1 MESPLKLYKKFNHG
15 QWPLV
20 IAGLTITFMV
30 AGAYVFKPAYF
41 KLLENKLY
49 DVFILKSHSK
59 YKETRVAIVDIDE
72 DSLETFGQWPW
83 PRYRV
88 ALLLKKI
95 QMAGALAVGN
105 DILFGEPDGT
115 SPAVIKKTLKR
126 DLHID
131 VDFKGLPPE
140 LMDNDAL
147 FSNVL
152 GTGPFALGYSFYF
165 KGDAVHARE
174 ASALPRLKISEVRQ
188 AAAESA
194 VTYMISAAHVIPP
207 MKAFL
212 KQCPHAGFMNTLTD
226 SDGVLR
232 RVPLMISWQGNIYPH
247 LSLATLLTALKG
259 KIPDPMVKV
268 SRGGIESLKLG
279 DTVVPL
285 EAGGSML
292 INYKGPSHTFPYL
305 SAGHVLEDNIP
316 VGSLENKIVFLGS
329 SAAGLM
335 DIRVSPL
342 DEVFP
347 GVEVNATIVDNI
359 LNQDF
364 ITIPDWIPGMELF
377 LILFWGI
384 VTTFLIGW
392 ADARLMLPVMLMLAA
407 GAWFSSL
414 WFLKTR
420 QIWVSPFF
428 PILGLA
434 FNFSVLNLF
443 KFWFS
448 ERKKKFYRSAF
459 SKYVSKAVVDQISES
474 PEKMTLEG
482 EEKEMSIMFSDIRGF
497 TTLSEK
503 LSPTQVTMLLHDYF
517 TPVTRSIIKNHG
529 TLDKFIGDAVMCFW
543 NAPLDVKGHQRLA
556 VKTGFEMLESLVGLN
571 QIFKDKYGIEIDI
584 GIGIHS
590 GRCRVGN
597 MGSADLFD
605 YTIIGDNVNLTSRL
619 EGLTKFY
626 GVKIIVSQSITAYL
640 PDTVLCQELDQVRVK
655 GKTEP
660 VAIYTVFQ
668 PATTDRQQDLET
680 ELTAHRQALIVYKE
694 RQFHRA
700 KDLFQELCLRYPHG
714 KIYSIYLSRCELFMK
729 SPPEESWD
737 GVFVHQTK

>member
-1 MESPLKLYKKFNHG
+1 LTAGVIITL
-15 QWPLV
+15 LV
-20 IAGLTITFMV
+20 AVT
-30 AGAYVFKPAYF
+30 YVFKPAYF

-49 DVFILKSHSK
+49 DVFLLNSHSK
-59 YKETRVAIVDIDE
+59 YKKTDVAIVDIDE
-72 DSLETFGQWPW
+72 YSLENFGQWPW

-115 SPAVIKKTLKR
+115 SPSVIKKTLKR
-126 DLHID
+126 DLKID
-131 VDFKGLPPE
+131 VEFKGLPPE
-140 LMDNDAL
+140 LMDNDQL

-165 KGDAVHARE
+165 KGDDINARQ
-174 ASALPRLKISEVRQ
+174 APGLPRLKISEVRQ
-188 AAAESA
+188 AGAAGA
-194 VTYMISAAHVIPP
+194 MTYMISAAHVIPP
-207 MKAFL
+207 LPAFL
-212 KQCPHAGFMNTLTD
+212 KQCPQAGFMNTLTD
-226 SDGVLR
+226 NDGVLR
-232 RVPLMISWQGNIYPH
+232 RVPLMIAWQGNIYPH

-259 KIPDPMVKV
+259 RIPDPMVKI
-268 SRGGIESLKLG
+268 SRGGLESLKIG
-279 DTVVPL
+279 ETVVPL

-305 SAGHVLEDNIP
+305 SAGHVLEDKIP
-316 VGSLENKIVFLGS
+316 AGFLENKIVFLGS

-377 LILFWGI
+377 LIFFWGI

-407 GAWFSSL
+407 GAWYTSL
-414 WFLKTR
+414 WFLKTH

-434 FNFSVLNLF
+434 ANFSILNLF

-474 PEKMTLEG
+474 PEKMSLEG
-482 EEKEMSIMFSDIRGF
+482 EEKDLSIMFADIRSF
-497 TTLSEK
+497 TSLSEK
-503 LSPTQVTMLLHDYF
+503 LTPTQVTMLLHDYF
-517 TPVTRSIIKNHG
+517 TPVTKSIIKNHG

-543 NAPLDVKGHQRLA
+543 NAPLDVKNHQKLA
-556 VKTGFEMLESLVGLN
+556 VKTGFEMLDSLVLLN
-571 QIFKDKYGIEIDI
+571 QTFKDKYGIEIDI

-590 GRCRVGN
+590 GKCRVGN

-626 GVKIIVSQSITAYL
+626 GVKLIISQVIITCL
-640 PDTVLCQELDQVRVK
+640 PDTLLYQELDQVQVK

-668 PATTDRQQDLET
+668 PEPDQRQDLET
-680 ELTAHRQALIVYKE
+680 ELTAHRQGLIIYKE

-700 KDLFQELCLRYPHG
+700 KTLFQELCLRYPHR
-714 KIYSIYLSRCELFMK
+714 KIYSIYLSRCEFFIQT
-729 SPPEESWD
+729 PPEDGWD
-737 GVFVHQTK
+737 GVFVHTTK

>member
-1 MESPLKLYKKFNHG
+1 
-15 QWPLV
+15 
-20 IAGLTITFMV
+20 MV
-30 AGAYVFKPAYF
+30 AATYIFKPAYF
-41 KLLENKLY
+41 QLLENKLY
-49 DVFILKSHSK
+49 DVFILNAHTK

-72 DSLETFGQWPW
+72 YSLETFGQWPW

-115 SPAVIKKTLKR
+115 SPAVIKKMLKR
-126 DLHID
+126 DLKID

-140 LMDNDAL
+140 LMDNDQL

-165 KGDAVHARE
+165 KGDEINARQ
-174 ASALPRLKISEVRQ
+174 ATGLLPLKISEVRQ
-188 AAAESA
+188 AGAETAMS
-194 VTYMISAAHVIPP
+194 YMISASHVIPP
-207 MKAFL
+207 LPDFL
-212 KQCPHAGFMNTLTD
+212 TQCPHAGFMNTLTD

-247 LSLATLLTALKG
+247 LSLATLLRALKG
-259 KIPDPMVKV
+259 RIPDPMVKI
-268 SRGGIESLKLG
+268 SRGGIESMKIGNTIL
-279 DTVVPL
+279 PL

-305 SAGHVLEDNIP
+305 SAGHVLEDKIP
-316 VGSLENKIVFLGS
+316 PGFLENKIVFLGS

-392 ADARLMLPVMLMLAA
+392 ADARLMLPVMALLGA
-407 GAWFSSL
+407 GAWYSSL

-434 FNFSVLNLF
+434 ANFSVLNLF

-474 PEKMTLEG
+474 PEKMSLEG
-482 EEKEMSIMFSDIRGF
+482 EEKEMSIMFADIRSF
-497 TTLSEK
+497 TSLSEK
-503 LSPTQVTMLLHDYF
+503 LTPTQVTMLLHDYF

-543 NAPLDVKGHQRLA
+543 NAPLDVKDHQKLA
-556 VKTGFEMLESLVGLN
+556 VKTGFEMLDSLVGLN
-571 QIFKDKYGIEIDI
+571 QIFIDKYGIEIDI
-584 GIGIHS
+584 GIGIHV

-626 GVKIIVSQSITAYL
+626 GVKLIVSQPITACL
-640 PDTVLCQELDQVRVK
+640 PDTMLYQELDQVRVK
-655 GKTEP
+655 GKMEP
-660 VAIYTVFQ
+660 VAIYTLFQ
-668 PATTDRQQDLET
+668 PGSDERQELEG
-680 ELTAHRQALIVYKE
+680 ELTAHFQAINVYKE
-694 RQFHRA
+694 RQFSRA
-700 KDLFQELCLRYPHG
+700 KTLFEGLCLRYPHR
-714 KIYSIYLSRCELFMK
+714 KIYSIYLSRCEFFIQ
-729 SPPEESWD
+729 SPPQDGWD
-737 GVFVHQTK
+737 GVFVHKTK

>member
-1 MESPLKLYKKFNHG
+1 M
-15 QWPLV
+15 
-20 IAGLTITFMV
+20 AGFTITLIV
-30 AGAYVFKPAYF
+30 AATYVFKPVYF

-49 DVFILKSHSK
+49 DVFLLNAHSK
-59 YKETRVAIVDIDE
+59 YKETRVAIVNIDE
-72 DSLETFGQWPW
+72 YSLETFGQWPW

-115 SPAVIKKTLKR
+115 SPAVIKKILKR

-131 VDFKGLPPE
+131 VEFKGLPPE
-140 LMDNDAL
+140 LMDNDQL

-152 GTGPFALGYSFYF
+152 GTGPFTLGYSFYF
-165 KGDAVHARE
+165 KGDEINARQ
-174 ASALPRLKISEVRQ
+174 APGLPRLKISEVRQ
-188 AAAESA
+188 AGAAA
-194 VTYMISAAHVIPP
+194 AMTYMISAGHVIPP
-207 MKAFL
+207 LPDFL
-212 KQCPHAGFMNTLTD
+212 KQCPYAGFMNTLTD

-232 RVPLMISWQGNIYPH
+232 RVPLLISWQGKIYPH
-247 LSLATLLTALKG
+247 LSLATLLVALKG
-259 KIPDPMVKV
+259 RIPDPMVKV
-268 SRGGIESLKLG
+268 SRGGIESLKIG
-279 DTVVPL
+279 NTIVPL
-285 EAGGSML
+285 EAGGSVL
-292 INYKGPSHTFPYL
+292 VNYKGPSHTFPYL
-305 SAGHVLEDNIP
+305 SAGHVLEDKIP
-316 VGSLENKIVFLGS
+316 PGFLENKIVFLGS

-407 GAWFSSL
+407 GAWYSSL

-434 FNFSVLNLF
+434 ANFSILNLF

-474 PEKMTLEG
+474 PEKMGLEG
-482 EEKEMSIMFSDIRGF
+482 EEKEISIMFADIRSF

-503 LSPTQVTMLLHDYF
+503 LTPTQVTMLLHDYF
-517 TPVTRSIIKNHG
+517 TPVTKSIIKNQG

-543 NAPLDVKGHQRLA
+543 NAPLDVKDHQKLA
-556 VKTGFEMLESLVGLN
+556 VKTGFEMLDSLVLLN

-626 GVKIIVSQSITAYL
+626 GVKIIVSKAVTDYL
-640 PDTVLCQELDQVRVK
+640 PDTILLQELDQVRVK

-660 VAIYTVFQ
+660 VGIYTAFQ
-668 PATTDRQQDLET
+668 PNADLRQTLET
-680 ELTAHRQALIVYKE
+680 ELAAHQQGLEMYKK

-700 KDLFQELCLRYPHG
+700 KTLFQDLCTLYPPR
-714 KIYSIYLSRCELFMK
+714 KIYSIYLSRCVFFIE
-729 SPPEESWD
+729 SPPEENWD
-737 GVFVHQTK
+737 GVFTHQTK

>member
-1 MESPLKLYKKFNHG
+1 VESFLKFYKKINQI
-15 QWPLV
+15 QWSLLTAGVIITLLV
-20 IAGLTITFMV
+20 AVT
-30 AGAYVFKPAYF
+30 YVFKPAYF

-49 DVFILKSHSK
+49 DVFLLNSHSK
-59 YKETRVAIVDIDE
+59 YKKTDVAIVDIDE
-72 DSLETFGQWPW
+72 YSLENFGQWPW

-115 SPAVIKKTLKR
+115 SPSVIKKTLKR
-126 DLHID
+126 DLKID
-131 VDFKGLPPE
+131 VEFKGLPPE
-140 LMDNDAL
+140 LMDNDQL

-165 KGDAVHARE
+165 KGDDINARQ
-174 ASALPRLKISEVRQ
+174 APGLPRLKISEVRQ
-188 AAAESA
+188 AGAAGA
-194 VTYMISAAHVIPP
+194 MTYMISAAHVIPP
-207 MKAFL
+207 LPAFL
-212 KQCPHAGFMNTLTD
+212 KQCPQAGFMNTLTD
-226 SDGVLR
+226 NDGVLR
-232 RVPLMISWQGNIYPH
+232 RVPLMIAWQGNIYPH

-259 KIPDPMVKV
+259 RIPDPMVKI
-268 SRGGIESLKLG
+268 SRGGLESLKIG
-279 DTVVPL
+279 ETVVPL

-305 SAGHVLEDNIP
+305 SAGHVLEDKIP
-316 VGSLENKIVFLGS
+316 AGFLENKIVFLGS

-377 LILFWGI
+377 LIFFWGI

-407 GAWFSSL
+407 GAWYTSL
-414 WFLKTR
+414 WFLKTH

-434 FNFSVLNLF
+434 ANFSILNLF

-474 PEKMTLEG
+474 PEKMSLEG
-482 EEKEMSIMFSDIRGF
+482 EEKDLSIMFADIRSF
-497 TTLSEK
+497 TSLSEK
-503 LSPTQVTMLLHDYF
+503 LTPTQVTMLLHDYF
-517 TPVTRSIIKNHG
+517 TPVTKSIIKNHG

-543 NAPLDVKGHQRLA
+543 NAPLDVKNHQKLA
-556 VKTGFEMLESLVGLN
+556 VKTGFEMLDSLVLLN
-571 QIFKDKYGIEIDI
+571 QTFKDKYGIEIDI

-590 GRCRVGN
+590 GKCRVGN

-626 GVKIIVSQSITAYL
+626 GVKLIISQVIITCL
-640 PDTVLCQELDQVRVK
+640 PDTLLYQELDQVQVK

-668 PATTDRQQDLET
+668 PEPDQRQDLET
-680 ELTAHRQALIVYKE
+680 ELTAHRQGLIIYKE

-700 KDLFQELCLRYPHG
+700 KTLFQELCLRYPHR
-714 KIYSIYLSRCELFMK
+714 KIYSIYLSRCEFFIQT
-729 SPPEESWD
+729 PPEDGWD
-737 GVFVHQTK
+737 GVFVHTTK

>member
-1 MESPLKLYKKFNHG
+1 MNFYKKINQI
-15 QWPLV
+15 QWSL
-20 IAGLTITFMV
+20 LV
-30 AGAYVFKPAYF
+30 AGVVITLLVAVTYVFKPVYCQ
-41 KLLENKLY
+41 LLENKLY
-49 DVFILKSHSK
+49 DVFLSKTHSK
-59 YKETRVAIVDIDE
+59 LTEPRVVIVDIDE
-72 DSLETFGQWPW
+72 YSLEIFGQWPW

-115 SPAVIKKTLKR
+115 SPAVIKQTLKR
-126 DLHID
+126 DLKID

-140 LMDNDAL
+140 LMDNDQL

-165 KGDAVHARE
+165 KEDEINARQ
-174 ASALPRLKISEVRQ
+174 APALPRLKISEVRQ
-188 AAAESA
+188 PGAGSA
-194 VTYMISAAHVIPP
+194 VQYVIPAAHVIPP
-207 MKAFL
+207 MPVFL
-212 KQCPHAGFMNTLTD
+212 KQCSNAGFMNTLTD
-226 SDGVLR
+226 RDGVLR
-232 RVPLMISWQGNIYPH
+232 RVPLMIAWQGNIYPH
-247 LSLATLLTALKG
+247 LSLVTILTAFNGRL
-259 KIPDPMVKV
+259 PDPMVKI
-268 SRGGIESLKLG
+268 SSGGIESMKLG

-285 EAGGSML
+285 ESNGSML
-292 INYKGPSHTFPYL
+292 VNYKGPSRTFPYL
-305 SAGHVLEDNIP
+305 SAAHVLEDKIP
-316 VGSLENKIVFLGS
+316 VDLIENKIVFLGS

-392 ADARLMLPVMLMLAA
+392 ADAILMLPVMLLLAT
-407 GAWFSSL
+407 GAWYSSL
-414 WFLKTR
+414 WFLNTR

-428 PILGLA
+428 PILVLA
-434 FNFSVLNLF
+434 ANFSILNLF

-459 SKYVSKAVVDQISES
+459 SKYVSKAVVDQISEF
-474 PEKMTLEG
+474 PEKMSLEG
-482 EEKEMSIMFSDIRGF
+482 EEKEISIMFADIRSF

-503 LSPTQVTMLLHDYF
+503 LSPSQVTMLLHDYF
-517 TPVTRSIIKNHG
+517 TPVTKSIIKNHG

-543 NAPLDVKGHQRLA
+543 NAPLDVQDHRQLA
-556 VKTGFEMLESLVGLN
+556 VKTGFEMLDALVGLN
-571 QIFKDKYGIEIDI
+571 QVFIDKYGIEIDI

-626 GVKIIVSQSITAYL
+626 GVKLIVSQPITSCL
-640 PDTVLCQELDQVRVK
+640 PDGLLFQELDQVRVK

-660 VAIYTVFQ
+660 VTIYTVFQ
-668 PATTDRQQDLET
+668 PKQEQRLDLEI
-680 ELTAHRQALIVYKE
+680 ELTAHQQGLSVYKK
-694 RQFHRA
+694 RQFQRA
-700 KDLFQELCLRYPHG
+700 KTLFQGLCLRYPQR
-714 KIYSIYLSRCELFMK
+714 KIYSIYLSRCAFFIQ
-729 SPPEESWD
+729 SPPEDGWD
-737 GVFVHQTK
+737 GVFDHKTK

>member
-1 MESPLKLYKKFNHG
+1 MESFLKFYKKINQI
-15 QWPLV
+15 QWSLLTAGVIITLLV
-20 IAGLTITFMV
+20 AVT
-30 AGAYVFKPAYF
+30 YVFKPAYF

-49 DVFILKSHSK
+49 DVFLLNSHSK
-59 YKETRVAIVDIDE
+59 YKKTDVAIVDIDE
-72 DSLETFGQWPW
+72 YSLENFGQWPW

-115 SPAVIKKTLKR
+115 SPSVIKKTLKR
-126 DLHID
+126 DLKID
-131 VDFKGLPPE
+131 VEFKGLPPE
-140 LMDNDAL
+140 LMDNDQL

-165 KGDAVHARE
+165 KGDDINARQ
-174 ASALPRLKISEVRQ
+174 APGLPRLKISEVRQ
-188 AAAESA
+188 AGAAGA
-194 VTYMISAAHVIPP
+194 MTYMISAAHVIPP
-207 MKAFL
+207 LPAFL
-212 KQCPHAGFMNTLTD
+212 KQCPQAGFMNTLTD
-226 SDGVLR
+226 NDGVLR
-232 RVPLMISWQGNIYPH
+232 RVPLMIAWQGNIYPH

-259 KIPDPMVKV
+259 RIPDPMVKI
-268 SRGGIESLKLG
+268 SRGGLESLKIG
-279 DTVVPL
+279 ETVVPL

-305 SAGHVLEDNIP
+305 SAGHVLEDKIP
-316 VGSLENKIVFLGS
+316 AGFLENKIVFLGS

-377 LILFWGI
+377 LIFFWGI

-407 GAWFSSL
+407 GAWYTSL
-414 WFLKTR
+414 WFLKTH

-434 FNFSVLNLF
+434 ANFSILNLF

-474 PEKMTLEG
+474 PEKMSLEG
-482 EEKEMSIMFSDIRGF
+482 EEKDLSIMFADIRSF
-497 TTLSEK
+497 TSLSEK
-503 LSPTQVTMLLHDYF
+503 LTPTQVTMLLHDYF
-517 TPVTRSIIKNHG
+517 TPVTKSIIKNHG

-543 NAPLDVKGHQRLA
+543 NAPLDVKNHQKLA
-556 VKTGFEMLESLVGLN
+556 VKTGFEMLDSLVLLN
-571 QIFKDKYGIEIDI
+571 QTFKDKYGIEIDI

-590 GRCRVGN
+590 GKCRVGN

-626 GVKIIVSQSITAYL
+626 GVKLIISQVIITCL
-640 PDTVLCQELDQVRVK
+640 PDTLLYQELDQVQVK

-668 PATTDRQQDLET
+668 PEPDQRQDLET
-680 ELTAHRQALIVYKE
+680 ELTAHRQGLIIYKE

-700 KDLFQELCLRYPHG
+700 KTLFQELCLRYPHR
-714 KIYSIYLSRCELFMK
+714 KIYSIYLSRCEFFIQT
-729 SPPEESWD
+729 PPEDGWD
-737 GVFVHQTK
+737 GVFVHTTK

>member
-1 MESPLKLYKKFNHG
+1 MTAGVIITL
-15 QWPLV
+15 LV
-20 IAGLTITFMV
+20 AVT
-30 AGAYVFKPAYF
+30 YVFKPAYF

-49 DVFILKSHSK
+49 DVFLLNSHSK
-59 YKETRVAIVDIDE
+59 YKKTDVAIVDIDE
-72 DSLETFGQWPW
+72 YSLENFGQWPW

-115 SPAVIKKTLKR
+115 SPSVIKKTLKR
-126 DLHID
+126 DLKID
-131 VDFKGLPPE
+131 VEFKGLPPE
-140 LMDNDAL
+140 LMDNDQL

-165 KGDAVHARE
+165 KGDDINARQ
-174 ASALPRLKISEVRQ
+174 APGLPRLKISEVRQ
-188 AAAESA
+188 AGAAGA
-194 VTYMISAAHVIPP
+194 MTYMISAAHVIPP
-207 MKAFL
+207 LPAFL
-212 KQCPHAGFMNTLTD
+212 KQCPQAGFMNTLTD
-226 SDGVLR
+226 NDGVLR
-232 RVPLMISWQGNIYPH
+232 RVPLMIAWQGNIYPH

-259 KIPDPMVKV
+259 RIPDPMVKI
-268 SRGGIESLKLG
+268 SRGGLESLKIG
-279 DTVVPL
+279 ETVVPL

-305 SAGHVLEDNIP
+305 SAGHVLEDKIP
-316 VGSLENKIVFLGS
+316 AGFLENKIVFLGS

-377 LILFWGI
+377 LIFFWGI

-407 GAWFSSL
+407 GAWYTSL
-414 WFLKTR
+414 WFLKTH

-434 FNFSVLNLF
+434 ANFSILNLF

-474 PEKMTLEG
+474 PEKMSLEG
-482 EEKEMSIMFSDIRGF
+482 EEKDLSIMFADIRSF
-497 TTLSEK
+497 TSLSEK
-503 LSPTQVTMLLHDYF
+503 LTPTQVTMLLHDYF
-517 TPVTRSIIKNHG
+517 TPVTKSIIKNHG

-543 NAPLDVKGHQRLA
+543 NAPLDVKNHQKLA
-556 VKTGFEMLESLVGLN
+556 VKTGFEMLDSLVLLN
-571 QIFKDKYGIEIDI
+571 QTFKDKYGIEIDI

-590 GRCRVGN
+590 GKCRVGN

-626 GVKIIVSQSITAYL
+626 GVKLIISQVIITCL
-640 PDTVLCQELDQVRVK
+640 PDTLLYQELDQVQVK

-668 PATTDRQQDLET
+668 PEPDQRQDLET
-680 ELTAHRQALIVYKE
+680 ELTAHRQGLIIYKE

-700 KDLFQELCLRYPHG
+700 KTLFQELCLRYPHR
-714 KIYSIYLSRCELFMK
+714 KIYSIYLSRCEFFIQT
-729 SPPEESWD
+729 PPEDGWD
-737 GVFVHQTK
+737 GVFVHTTK

>member
-1 MESPLKLYKKFNHG
+1 
-15 QWPLV
+15 
-20 IAGLTITFMV
+20 
-30 AGAYVFKPAYF
+30 
-41 KLLENKLY
+41 
-49 DVFILKSHSK
+49 
-59 YKETRVAIVDIDE
+59 
-72 DSLETFGQWPW
+72 
-83 PRYRV
+83 
-88 ALLLKKI
+88 
-95 QMAGALAVGN
+95 
-105 DILFGEPDGT
+105 
-115 SPAVIKKTLKR
+115 
-126 DLHID
+126 
-131 VDFKGLPPE
+131 
-140 LMDNDAL
+140 
-147 FSNVL
+147 
-152 GTGPFALGYSFYF
+152 
-165 KGDAVHARE
+165 
-174 ASALPRLKISEVRQ
+174 
-188 AAAESA
+188 
-194 VTYMISAAHVIPP
+194 MISAAHVIPP
-207 MKAFL
+207 LPAFL
-212 KQCPHAGFMNTLTD
+212 KQCPQAGFMNTLTD
-226 SDGVLR
+226 NDGVLR
-232 RVPLMISWQGNIYPH
+232 RVPLMIAWQGNIYPH

-259 KIPDPMVKV
+259 RIPDPMVKI
-268 SRGGIESLKLG
+268 SRGGLESLKIG
-279 DTVVPL
+279 ETVVPL

-305 SAGHVLEDNIP
+305 SAGHVLEDKIP
-316 VGSLENKIVFLGS
+316 AGFLENKIVFLGS

-377 LILFWGI
+377 LIFFWGI

-407 GAWFSSL
+407 GAWYTSL
-414 WFLKTR
+414 WFLKTH

-434 FNFSVLNLF
+434 ANFSILNLF

-474 PEKMTLEG
+474 PEKMSLEG
-482 EEKEMSIMFSDIRGF
+482 EEKDLSIMFADIRSF
-497 TTLSEK
+497 TSLSEK
-503 LSPTQVTMLLHDYF
+503 LTPTQVTMLLHDYF
-517 TPVTRSIIKNHG
+517 TPVTKSIIKNHG

-543 NAPLDVKGHQRLA
+543 NAPLDVKNHQKLA
-556 VKTGFEMLESLVGLN
+556 VKTGFEMLDSLVLLN
-571 QIFKDKYGIEIDI
+571 QTFKDKYGIEIDI

-590 GRCRVGN
+590 GKCRVGN

-626 GVKIIVSQSITAYL
+626 GVKLIISQVIITCL
-640 PDTVLCQELDQVRVK
+640 PDTLLYQELDQVQVK

-668 PATTDRQQDLET
+668 PEPDQRQDLET
-680 ELTAHRQALIVYKE
+680 ELTAHRQGLIIYKE

-700 KDLFQELCLRYPHG
+700 KTLFQELCLRYPHR
-714 KIYSIYLSRCELFMK
+714 KIYSIYLSRCEFFIQT
-729 SPPEESWD
+729 PPEDGWD
-737 GVFVHQTK
+737 GVFVHTTK